1 MEFNY
6 TEHSRWMGDNGD
18 DTHRL
23 NYEELKPKSTVV
35 DVGGYLGEWSE
46 KIKDKYNPNIYI
58 LEPIHSYYEGLV
70 KKFGEKDKIKIF
82 NFGLSSSSGKVKINL
97 DNASSSLYKPG
108 TGSQEVEI
116 STVDSF
122 MKDNSIEEID
132 LMKINIEGSEFDLL
146 EDIIQKGLQSKIK
159 NYQIQFHVFVEN
171 CESRRNFIRK
181 ELSKTHECVYNY
193 DYIWEGWRIKR

>member
-6 TEHSRWMGDNGD
+6 AEHSRWMWDNGD

-23 NYEELKPKSTVV
+23 NYEELTPESTVV

-70 KKFGEKDKIKIF
+70 KKFGNEDKIKIF

-122 MKDNSIEEID
+122 MEDNSIEEID
-132 LMKINIEGSEFDLL
+132 LMKINIEGAEYTLL
-146 EDIIQKGLQSKIK
+146 DRMIKSGIIEIVDNL
-159 NYQIQFHVFVEN
+159 QIQFHEEHEN
-171 CESRRNFIRK
+171 EITRDYIQSHLKN
-181 ELSKTHECVYNY
+181 THNLTYNY
-193 DYIWEGWRIKR
+193 TYVWENWKLK